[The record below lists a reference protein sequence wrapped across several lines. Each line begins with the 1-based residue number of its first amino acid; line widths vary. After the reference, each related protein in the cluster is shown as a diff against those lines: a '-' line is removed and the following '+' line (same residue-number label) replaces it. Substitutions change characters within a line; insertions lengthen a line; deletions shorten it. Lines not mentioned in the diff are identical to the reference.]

1 MNSVS
6 KAPALILAIGIAVGL
21 AALGSL
27 LGSSALR
34 FKEYERTVTVKGLSE
49 QEHPADIVLWPI
61 QFTAADNDLGKL
73 YDRLEADSARIREFL
88 IEHEI
93 EGSEITVSPPSITDK
108 LAQQYGG
115 GGAISLRYTALQT
128 ITVYSPH
135 VDRVRGSISDLAR
148 LGKAGIVFTGGNYD
162 SQTQYIF
169 TRLSEIKPAM
179 VEEATHKARS
189 VAEKFAKDSQSQ
201 LGKIKRA
208 NQGQFSITSRDGNT
222 PHIKKVRIV
231 STIEYYLSD

>member
-1 MNSVS
+1 MNSIS
-6 KAPALILAIGIAVGL
+6 KAHALILAVGIAIGL
-21 AALGSL
+21 AALGYL

-34 FKEYERTVTVKGLSE
+34 YKEYERTVTVKGLSE

-73 YDRLEADSARIREFL
+73 YERLGADSGRVREFL
-88 IEHEI
+88 IEHKI
-93 EGSEITVSPPSITDK
+93 DDSEITVSPPSVTDK

-128 ITVYSPH
+128 ITVYSKN
-135 VDRVRGSISDLAR
+135 VDRVRESISDLAR
-148 LGKAGIVFTGGNYD
+148 LGKAGIIFTGGDYD

-169 TRLSEIKPAM
+169 TRLNEIKPAM

-189 VAEKFAKDSQSQ
+189 VAEKFAKDSQSR

-208 NQGQFSITSRDGNT
+208 NQGQFSINSRDRNT